1 MFSIIMYLLIDNR
14 KERGIFLREFSLRV
28 KLSICISKLCIGRV
42 RRV

>member
-28 KLSICISKLCIGRV
+28 KLSISKLCIGRV
-42 RRV
+42 YRV